1 MVLTLNGKDVVIKT
15 AGEAAIE
22 AIKYIADRKSGLAE
36 SLKSRWMKFNNMCSI
51 EPNTLF
57 TVSGISGSGKSTFV
71 NMLETD
77 LIEQNPNQD
86 IVVLSFSLEMKA
98 SQQIGRKLS
107 TKTNHTTMELYSSS
121 TKLSDATFDKVKLLS
136 KGFTAYP
143 IYYIEGPI
151 DIETVSSTITRFQ
164 ETIAKDKWLVITFD
178 HTLLVDGSGSEKSII
193 DALQKVFMKAK
204 KIGKTSIVQIAQLN
218 RGIELSDRIKL
229 PAMHYPMRSD
239 LSTSDFMYQ
248 CSDYVGVLHRPEILG
263 ILNYGTQHLPTANML
278 FFHLLKNREG
288 EVGIIPFINDLKYN
302 NIAECTK
309 NEVTSTT
316 LKG

>member
-15 AGEAAIE
+15 AAEATSE
-22 AIKYIADRKSGLAE
+22 TVNYISDRKAGKIS
-36 SLKSRWMKFNNMCSI
+36 SLKSRWLKFNEMCSI

-57 TVSGISGSGKSTFV
+57 TISGISGSGKSTFA

-77 LIEQNPNQD
+77 LIEKNPDQD

-107 TKTNHTTMELYSSS
+107 TKTNYTTKELYSINAE
-121 TKLSDATFDKVKLLS
+121 LSDAMFDKVKSLS
-136 KGFTAYP
+136 KDFTAYP
-143 IYYIEGPI
+143 IYYVEGPI
-151 DIETVSSTITRFQ
+151 DIETVSATITNFQ
-164 ETIAKDKWLVITFD
+164 DTIAKNKWLVITFD
-178 HTLLVDGSGSEKSII
+178 HTLLVDGSGSEKSNI

-204 KIGKTSIVQIAQLN
+204 KKGKTSIIQIAQLN
-218 RGIELSDRIKL
+218 RGIELPDRVKL

-248 CSDYVGVLHRPEILG
+248 SSDYVGVLHRPEILG

-278 FFHLLKNREG
+278 YFHLLKNREG
-288 EVGIIPFINDLKYN
+288 EIGILPFINELKYN
-302 NIAECTK
+302 NIIEYTK
-309 NEVTSTT
+309 SDSIKST
-316 LKG
+316 